1 MESGPGDESAKGGP
15 LDAEADRVTNGLIAL
30 LAAAIAAMLLWT

>member
-1 MESGPGDESAKGGP
+1 MESHRGDESATGGP
-15 LDAEADRVTNGLIAL
+15 LDADSDRVMNGLIAL